1 MSFDLASIGWTPRIA
16 EVLEVLDDPQLHAAR
31 VSAQHKGGYNII
43 SESGPQSAVVA
54 GRFSH
59 SASGS
64 ELPAVGD
71 WVAIRPGDPAV
82 IVEVLPR
89 TSQISRKVAGLAIE
103 EQLLAANVDIVFV
116 VASLESERND
126 RRIERYLTL
135 AWEGGARPVVILT
148 KIDLVEDWVERHA
161 DLAAVLVGTDI
172 VAVSNVTGAGFE
184 DVEEFLEG
192 TPTLVALGSSGAG
205 KSSFINRL
213 LGDEVMA
220 TKEVRWDGKGR
231 HTTTH
236 RELIPLPT
244 GGAIIDT
251 PGLREIQLWLAE
263 DGVDATF
270 SDIAELAAGCRFSDC
285 RHDREPGCAVLAA
298 VEDGTLSSDRL
309 GSYRKQQR
317 EIAAL
322 ARRTDRQ
329 LATKEAKKWK
339 QRSKEGRARGKMKN
353 NYR

>member
-1 MSFDLASIGWTPRIA
+1 MSFDLASIGWTPRVG
-16 EVLEVLDDPQLHAAR
+16 EHLEVLGDPELHAAR
-31 VSAQHKGGYNII
+31 ISAQHKGSYNII
-43 SESGPQSAVVA
+43 GEEGPGPAVLA

-59 SASGS
+59 AASGS
-64 ELPAVGD
+64 ALPAVGD
-71 WVAIRPGDPAV
+71 WVAVRPGDLAV
-82 IVEVLPR
+82 IVELLPR
-89 TSQISRKVAGLAIE
+89 ASQISRKVAGLAIE
-103 EQLLAANVDIVFV
+103 EQVLAANVDIVFV

-148 KIDLVEDWVERHA
+148 KTDLIDDWSA
-161 DLAAVLVGTDI
+161 KYDDLAAVLVGTEI
-172 VAVSNVTGAGFE
+172 VAVSNTTGAGFDE
-184 DVEEFLEG
+184 VKPHLTG
-192 TPTLVALGSSGAG
+192 AATVVTLGSSGAG

-213 LGDEVMA
+213 LGEDLMA

-236 RELIPLPT
+236 RELIPLPD

-263 DGVDATF
+263 DGVDSTF
-270 SDIAELAAGCRFSDC
+270 SDIADLATGCRFRDC
-285 RHDREPGCAVLAA
+285 NHDREPGCAVLAS
-298 VEDGTLSSDRL
+298 VENGTLSSERL

-329 LATKEAKKWK
+329 LAAKEAKRWK
-339 QRSKEGRARGKMKN
+339 QLSRAAKTRSRAKRGW
-353 NYR
+353 